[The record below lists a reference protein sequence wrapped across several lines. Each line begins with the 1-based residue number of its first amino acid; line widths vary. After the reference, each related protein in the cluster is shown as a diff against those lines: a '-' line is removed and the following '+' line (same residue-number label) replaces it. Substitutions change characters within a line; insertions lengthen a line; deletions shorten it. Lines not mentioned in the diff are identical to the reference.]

1 MRGWRERAI
10 GRLGHA
16 SGGAIRPKT
25 FGLGSKNQPSGFIR
39 PTGNN
44 STSEFSRFPRGPAT
58 ECAVRAAVPAAPRRA
73 ARGVRWGR
81 AEPTGEE
88 QHIGTAG
95 RSEEMT
101 LVDGEKAVERALG
114 TAADG
119 GGGSRGVRNPA
130 SGPAETGLPISRE
143 SREPR
148 AEPRGASAFRRTN
161 CPLLPDRPRGS
172 SSKARRRQW
181 RNSRPRDRR
190 DGDEHRWT
198 IADTRLRRHGGLS
211 ASRRSFR
218 KASASSY
225 AWNCFPFTP
234 PLGARRRTTHD
245 SADSRRAS
253 PGPVGGLGS
262 CEGPRA
268 IPGRPPAQREQ
279 GDCPTL
285 WERVTAAR
293 MQLSTC
299 KRRPAHAVTPFHRLG
314 LHPRI
319 RKR

>member
-1 MRGWRERAI
+1 MAAEASRQV
-10 GRLGHA
+10 GRRSA
-16 SGGAIRPKT
+16 
-25 FGLGSKNQPSGFIR
+25 
-39 PTGNN
+39 
-44 STSEFSRFPRGPAT
+44 PAL
-58 ECAVRAAVPAAPRRA
+58 EP
-73 ARGVRWGR
+73 

-88 QHIGTAG
+88 QDIGTAG
-95 RSEEMT
+95 WSEEMT
-101 LVDGEKAVERALG
+101 LVDGEKAVEVRGRKGLG
-114 TAADG
+114 HDR
-119 GGGSRGVRNPA
+119 GSCDDVT
-130 SGPAETGLPISRE
+130 SSTLS
-143 SREPR
+143 R
-148 AEPRGASAFRRTN
+148 AEPSPEARPRSGVRIAPFSPTV
-161 CPLLPDRPRGS
+161 PRGS

-253 PGPVGGLGS
+253 PGPVGGMGS